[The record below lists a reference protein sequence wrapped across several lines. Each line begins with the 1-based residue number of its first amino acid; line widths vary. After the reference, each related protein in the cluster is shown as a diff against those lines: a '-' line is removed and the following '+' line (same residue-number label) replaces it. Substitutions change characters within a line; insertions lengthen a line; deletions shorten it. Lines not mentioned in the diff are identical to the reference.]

1 LLNGDWFMSEP
12 DNYKLMDL
20 VIAIDNLA
28 EEIRKI
34 SKNLNELIEL
44 EKLERNDEQD

>member
-1 LLNGDWFMSEP
+1 MSEP

>member
-1 LLNGDWFMSEP
+1 MSEP

-34 SKNLNELIEL
+34 SKNLSELIEL